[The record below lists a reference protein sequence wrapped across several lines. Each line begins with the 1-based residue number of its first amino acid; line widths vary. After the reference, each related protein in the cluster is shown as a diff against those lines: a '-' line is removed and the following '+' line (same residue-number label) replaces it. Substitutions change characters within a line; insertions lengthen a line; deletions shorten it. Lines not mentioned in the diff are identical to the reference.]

1 MPAFAPKIPLL
12 AALLLGVAM
21 VATLGWQ
28 GYRFWQQE
36 LQVQG
41 SASST
46 SAGSPAADTRPTQP
60 DVPLASLDVFGQAD
74 ANREVAEVDTD
85 NLPETNLRLT
95 LRGILAGSEEQPGS
109 ALIEDDRGRTEVYI
123 KGDELPGDATL
134 RALHANRIVLERGGK
149 LENLYF
155 PELDDARGVTV
166 AAANNSPAGSDPADA
181 SASARPASRPA
192 PTSQDTDERRE
203 QIRERLEQLRQR
215 LRDNN

>member
-1 MPAFAPKIPLL
+1 MPALAPKIPLL
-12 AALLLGVAM
+12 TALLLAIAM
-21 VATLGWQ
+21 VGTLGWQ
-28 GYRFWQQE
+28 GYQFWQQE
-36 LQVQG
+36 QQLQGVAGMPQSG
-41 SASST
+41 NST
-46 SAGSPAADTRPTQP
+46 TNSGQRQP
-60 DVPLASLDVFGQAD
+60 DVPLASLDVFGAAD

-95 LRGILAGSEEQPGS
+95 LRGILAGDEELPGS
-109 ALIEDDRGRTEVYI
+109 ALIEDDKGRTEVYF

-134 RALHANRIVLERGGK
+134 RSLHANRIVLERGGK

-166 AAANNSPAGSDPADA
+166 AAADNSRPANNPPDTSTPAQ
-181 SASARPASRPA
+181 PASRPA
-192 PTSQDTDERRE
+192 ATSQDTDERRE